1 MPSLKWLLHCLKLCF
16 LLFAWQAVN
25 AVEGSDGA
33 TEEPSSR
40 PKIGL
45 VLSGG
50 GARGFAHIGVLKVLE
65 ENNVPIDYV
74 VGTSMGSIIG
84 GLYAIGLTPED
95 IEHGVSGINWDQV
108 FNDFANR
115 AHKRFRRKQDEYD
128 FFGIKRFGVTSDGL
142 ALPPAFIEGQ
152 QIELALDRL
161 AYPGFDIKDFDQLG
175 IPYRAVAT
183 NIENGKPFVISKGNI
198 ARAMRAS
205 MSIPGA
211 LPPITIDGKL
221 LVDGGIGNNIPVDV
235 ARRMGADIII
245 VVDVSAPL
253 ARKDELKDG
262 LDVTGQ
268 LTTIMTRRVA
278 DQQLKTLS
286 DGDTLIVPEA
296 HEISSSDFNKYPELI
311 RAGEQAALKQV
322 KKIKPYSLSAEDYAA
337 YKSALSNIANKQPVI
352 DFIEIHNQTMLKDGI
367 MKVRISQ
374 KTGEPLDVPQLE
386 KDLSYIYGL
395 DFSSSVVYS
404 VEKRNGK
411 TGLFI
416 YVRDRPWAKDYL
428 QFGLSIESNF
438 EIQSITNIFASF
450 TSNINS
456 LAGEVHALA
465 SVGSEPRIDVEYYQ
479 PLNLELD
486 YYISARRGYKTT
498 IFPVLDGS
506 RVDGVNRIDRNYLL
520 LSAGKTFQQTTDL
533 RFGIQYADGRVAS
546 ISGVEPIKPDFRE
559 NFLYLRLR
567 HDSLN
572 TPGMPTSGFYGN
584 LEYINNRKDLDSDI
598 DLEQVKLFLIAAG
611 SYQRYTVLSRLI
623 AETTLSDNNPDLQIN
638 NLFLHGGFLE
648 LSGTVRNELLGQHFG
663 LAQAIFYRRLGDF
676 SLVPLYG
683 GFSLEAGN
691 SWFTSSSIR
700 RDDMRYAGSLFLGI
714 DTILGPISIAAGAT
728 DRGESAFYFNLGNTF
743 FLQ

>member
-1 MPSLKWLLHCLKLCF
+1 MSPPKWLANFFTLCLFLSACQLLH
-16 LLFAWQAVN
+16 AAEDQ
-25 AVEGSDGA
+25 DGIA
-33 TEEPSSR
+33 ERKSSR

-65 ENNVPIDYV
+65 ENNIPVDYI
-74 VGTSMGSIIG
+74 VGTSMGSIVG

-95 IEHGVSGINWDQV
+95 IEHGVTGINWSKV
-108 FNDFANR
+108 FDDFADRNK
-115 AHKRFRRKQDEYD
+115 KRLRRKQDEYE
-128 FFGIKRFGVTSDGL
+128 FFGVKRFGVSSDGL

-161 AYPGFDIKDFDQLG
+161 AYPGFDIRDFDRLS

-183 NIENGKPFVISKGNI
+183 DIATGKPVVISQGNI

-235 ARRMGADIII
+235 ARQLGADVII

-253 ARKDELKDG
+253 ASKEEIRDG
-262 LDVTGQ
+262 LDVTAQ

-278 DQQLKTLS
+278 DQQLQTLG
-286 DGDTLIVPEA
+286 DDDTLIVPQA
-296 HEISSSDFNKYPELI
+296 REISSSDFNKYPELI
-311 RAGEQAALKQV
+311 KAGEQAALEKLEEL
-322 KKIKPYSLSAEDYAA
+322 KRYSLSIEDYAG
-337 YKSALSNIANKQPVI
+337 YKSALPKIANRTPVI
-352 DFIEIHNQTMLKDGI
+352 DFIEIHNHTLLRDGI
-367 MKVRISQ
+367 IEARITQ
-374 KTGEPLDVPQLE
+374 KTGEPLDVKQLE
-386 KDLSYIYGL
+386 DDLSYIYGL
-395 DFSSSVVYS
+395 DYSSSVVYS
-404 VEKRNGK
+404 VEKRGDK

-416 YVRDRPWAKDYL
+416 YVRDRPWARDYL

-438 EIQSITNIFASF
+438 EIQSITNIFASY
-450 TSNINS
+450 TGKINS
-456 LAGEVHALA
+456 LGGEIRAVA
-465 SVGSEPRIDVEYYQ
+465 SVGSEPLIDLEYYQ
-479 PLNLELD
+479 PLNLDLD
-486 YYISARRGYKTT
+486 YYISAKRGYKTT
-498 IFPVLDGS
+498 IFPILDGT
-506 RVDGVNRIDRNYLL
+506 RVDGVNRIDRNYFTF
-520 LSAGKTFQQTTDL
+520 SAGKIFLQTTDL
-533 RFGIQYADGRVAS
+533 RLGIQLADGRVTS
-546 ISGVEPIKPDFRE
+546 ISGIEPLKPDFSE
-559 NFLYLRLR
+559 NFLYIRLL

-572 TPGMPTSGFYGN
+572 TLSLPTSGFYAN
-584 LEYINNRKDLDSDI
+584 LEYINNRKDLDSDL
-598 DLEQVKLFLIAAG
+598 DLEQVKLFLIGVG
-611 SYQRYTVLSRLI
+611 SYQRYTVLGRLI
-623 AETTLSDNNPDLQIN
+623 AETTLNDSDSQVQIN

-676 SLVPLYG
+676 TLTPLYG

-691 SWFTSSSIR
+691 AWLTSGDIR
-700 RDDMRYAGSLFLGI
+700 SDDLRYAGSLFLGL
-714 DTILGPISIAAGAT
+714 DTILGPISLAFGAT